1 MLNIYF
7 FLEHKQTKWFG
18 CVFDKIGFGSIQSPC
33 STCQSVFSHVYMK
46 QQLLN
51 VPDWLFF
58 MSTVTGAGGLA
69 AQSPTDKKQC
79 FQSEDGRGRWIEGL
93 MIIWHLSGV
102 KPSPLTTQPL
112 DKMD

>member
-1 MLNIYF
+1 MGVKYLFPFGAQANQSGGVVEC
-7 FLEHKQTKWFG
+7 LTKW
-18 CVFDKIGFGSIQSPC
+18 GFGSTQSPC
-33 STCQSVFSHVYMK
+33 RTCQSVFKHHVDMK

-79 FQSEDGRGRWIEGL
+79 FQS
-93 MIIWHLSGV
+93 
-102 KPSPLTTQPL
+102 
-112 DKMD
+112 